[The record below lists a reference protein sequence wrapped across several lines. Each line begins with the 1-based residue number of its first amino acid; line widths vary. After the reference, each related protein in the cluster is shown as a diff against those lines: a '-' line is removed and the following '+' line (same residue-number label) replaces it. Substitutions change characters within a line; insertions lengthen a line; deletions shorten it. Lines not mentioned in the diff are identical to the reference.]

1 MLERSVSE
9 ATVSDAAVPA
19 PLLQVQDLTLEF
31 ATPEGTVR
39 AVDGLS
45 FEVTRGMTLG
55 IVGESGCG
63 KSVTARAILRIEDAS
78 SRIVRGRIVLHRSD
92 GEVDLVAHPRSSRTL
107 REIRG
112 GTIGLI
118 FQEPMTSFSPVHTI
132 GNQIIEPIRLHLGL
146 GSRAARE
153 LAATQ
158 LRSVGIPNPDRA
170 LDQYAW
176 QLSGGQRQRAM
187 IAMALV
193 CNPKLL
199 VADEPTTALDVTTQ
213 AQVLEL
219 LRDLQRQR
227 RMGLILITHDLG
239 VVAETVDHV
248 VVMYLGTAVE
258 SGPVHEVFSDPLHP
272 YTRGLLRSIPSVTA
286 MPRTRLP
293 ALPGSV
299 PHPRNR
305 PAGCPFHTRCSL
317 AIAGT
322 CDRVIPV
329 PKLVTPGHAV
339 ACHLHGYSPES

>member
-1 MLERSVSE
+1 MPEVT
-9 ATVSDAAVPA
+9 AADAGAPA
-19 PLLQVQDLTLEF
+19 PLLEVQDLALEF
-31 ATPEGTVR
+31 STPEGAVR

-45 FEVTRGMTLG
+45 LRVAPGMTLG

-63 KSVTARAILRIEDAS
+63 KSVTARAILRIEDAN
-78 SRIVRGRIVLHRSD
+78 SRIVRGRIFLRHRD
-92 GEVDLVAHPRSSRTL
+92 REIELTAHARDSRIL
-107 REIRG
+107 REVRG
-112 GTIGLI
+112 GTVGLI

-146 GSRAARE
+146 NAREARE
-153 LAATQ
+153 LAAAQ

-176 QLSGGQRQRAM
+176 QMSGGQRQRAM

-193 CNPKLL
+193 CNPALL

-213 AQVLEL
+213 AQVLDL
-219 LRDLQRQR
+219 LRELQRERQ
-227 RMGLILITHDLG
+227 MGLILITHDLG

-258 SGPVHEVFSDPLHP
+258 SGPLRQVFSEPLHP

-286 MPRTRLP
+286 APRTRLS

-305 PAGCPFHTRCSL
+305 PPGCPFHTRCEL

-322 CDRVIPV
+322 CDRELPLPRVV
-329 PKLVTPGHAV
+329 GPGHAV
-339 ACHLHGYSPES
+339 ACHLHGTDGQS

>member
-1 MLERSVSE
+1 MLDQSPRG
-9 ATVSDAAVPA
+9 AAVPQ
-19 PLLQVQDLTLEF
+19 PLLQVEDLALEF
-31 ATPEGTVR
+31 ATPEGAVR

-45 FEVTRGMTLG
+45 FEVAQGTTLG

-63 KSVTARAILRIEDAS
+63 KSVTARAILRIEDRN
-78 SRIVRGRIVLHRSD
+78 SRILRGRIVLHRRD
-92 GEVDLVAHPRSSRTL
+92 GEVELTAHARDSRKL

-118 FQEPMTSFSPVHTI
+118 FQEPMTSFSPVHTV
-132 GNQIIEPIRLHLGL
+132 GSQIIEPIRLHLGL
-146 GSRAARE
+146 GIRAARE

-158 LRSVGIPNPDRA
+158 LRAVGIPNPDRA

-176 QLSGGQRQRAM
+176 QMSGGQRQRAM

-193 CNPKLL
+193 CNPALL

-213 AQVLEL
+213 AQVLDL
-219 LRDLQRQR
+219 LRGLQRER

-239 VVAETVDHV
+239 VVAETVDQV

-258 SGPVHEVFSDPLHP
+258 SGPVKRVFDNPLHP
-272 YTRGLLRSIPSVTA
+272 YTRGLLRSIPSVMA
-286 MPRTRLP
+286 KPRTRLP

-305 PAGCPFHTRCSL
+305 PPGCPFHTRCIE
-317 AIAGT
+317 AIGGT
-322 CDRVIPV
+322 CDRVLPV
-329 PKLVTPGHAV
+329 PQQVAPGHSV
-339 ACHLHGYSPES
+339 ACHLYGGGLPT